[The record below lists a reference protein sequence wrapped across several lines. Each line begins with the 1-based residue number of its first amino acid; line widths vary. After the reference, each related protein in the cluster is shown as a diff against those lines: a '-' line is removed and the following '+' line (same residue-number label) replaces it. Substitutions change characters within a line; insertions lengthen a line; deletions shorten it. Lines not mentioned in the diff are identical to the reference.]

1 MIVPESPSI
10 LTTATPKVSILTR
23 LARLVRMSTHI
34 AHGFYILAIRYPH
47 LANAERAVITRAW
60 ARKMLSIFGVEV
72 KISGNNPGFYPPNTL
87 LVANHV
93 SWLDIIALSSGT
105 VSRFVAKKEIGD
117 WPIVGTMAKNG
128 GTLFIDRSNRRD
140 ASRINGQLAEA
151 LTQGGCMSVFPE
163 GTTSDGFGLLP
174 FKASLF
180 ESALLAKSRVQPVAI
195 RYLDANGKQTAAI
208 SYVGDHT
215 FGQILKRLLAMKKLV
230 VELHYGQILQ
240 AGAEPLATRFQLS
253 AAARR
258 EILSGLNLSDD
269 TQDTAAQ
276 TPACPLAVTQ

>member
-1 MIVPESPSI
+1 MIDPESTRI
-10 LTTATPKVSILTR
+10 LTIAPPKVSILTR
-23 LARLVRMSTHI
+23 LARLVRMSSHI
-34 AHGFYILAIRYPH
+34 ARGFFILAVRYPH

-72 KISGNNPGFYPPNTL
+72 RISGDNPGFYPPNTL

-140 ASRINGQLAEA
+140 ASRINGQLADA

-195 RYLDANGKQTAAI
+195 RYLDAHGRQTDAI

-215 FGQILKRLLAMKKLV
+215 FGQILKRLLCMKKLV
-230 VELHYGQILQ
+230 VELHYGSMLQ
-240 AGAEPLATRFQLS
+240 AGTGELATRFQLS

-258 EILSGLNLSDD
+258 EILAGLKLSDD
-269 TQDTAAQ
+269 TQDTAEQ
-276 TPACPLAVTQ
+276 TLACPQAVTQ